1 MRERVGGSGEGGLNR
16 FRAVSRFRDRDAEE
30 VEHTVKPLLQRE
42 KVKIGISITSK
53 KKP

>member
-16 FRAVSRFRDRDAEE
+16 FRAVSRFRDRDDE
-30 VEHTVKPLLQRE
+30 VEHAVKPLLQRE